1 MLLPGLILAG
11 GRSSRRGSPKPLL
24 PVDRKDT
31 FLTRLIRTLRDAGI
45 NEVFVVLSVDGPLDA
60 IKSILREL
68 PYSVRIVENPNPQ
81 NGQLSSLQC
90 GLNAIERP
98 DIDAILTTLVDLP
111 VVSPTTVRA
120 LLDTYTR
127 TRAPIVRPSRP
138 DESAHGHPVI
148 FDKILFNELRVA
160 SVKTGAKPIVRSYES
175 EIVNVSIEDEGAF
188 TDIDTPA
195 AYERVFGCSLSEPIA
210 TR

>member
-1 MLLPGLILAG
+1 M
-11 GRSSRRGSPKPLL
+11 GSPKPLL

-45 NEVFVVLSVDGPLDA
+45 HEVFVVLSVDGPLDA

-90 GLNAIERP
+90 GLDAIERP

-148 FDKILFNELRVA
+148 FDKILFNELRLA

-175 EIVNVSIEDEGAF
+175 EIVNVPVEDDGAF
-188 TDIDTPA
+188 RDIDTPA
-195 AYERVFGCSLSEPIA
+195 DYERIFGCSLSEAIA

>member
-1 MLLPGLILAG
+1 MHVPGLILAG
-11 GRSSRRGSPKPLL
+11 GRSSRMGSPKPLL
-24 PVDRKDT
+24 PVGRKDT
-31 FLTRLIRTLRDAGI
+31 FLTLLIRTLYAAGI

-60 IKSILREL
+60 IRSVLREL
-68 PYSVRIVENPNPQ
+68 PYSVRIIENPNPQ

-90 GLNAIERP
+90 GLNEMDRP
-98 DIDAILTTLVDLP
+98 GVDAILTTLVDLP
-111 VVSPTTVRA
+111 LVSQTTVRT

-127 TRAPIVRPSRP
+127 SRAPIVRPSRP

-148 FDKILFNELRVA
+148 FDKMLFNELRLA

-175 EIVNVSIEDEGAF
+175 EIVNVSVEDEGAF
-188 TDIDTPA
+188 RDIDTPA
-195 AYERVFGCSLSEPIA
+195 DYERIFGRSLSEAIA

>member
-1 MLLPGLILAG
+1 M
-11 GRSSRRGSPKPLL
+11 GSPKPLL

-45 NEVFVVLSVDGPLDA
+45 HEVFVVLSVDGPLDA

-195 AYERVFGCSLSEPIA
+195 DYERVFGCSLSEAIA

>member
-1 MLLPGLILAG
+1 M
-11 GRSSRRGSPKPLL
+11 
-24 PVDRKDT
+24 
-31 FLTRLIRTLRDAGI
+31 
-45 NEVFVVLSVDGPLDA
+45 DA

-90 GLNAIERP
+90 GLDAIERP

-195 AYERVFGCSLSEPIA
+195 DYERVFGCSLSEAMA

>member
-1 MLLPGLILAG
+1 MLVPGLILAG
-11 GRSSRRGSPKPLL
+11 GRSSRMGSPKPLL

-45 NEVFVVLSVDGPLDA
+45 HEVFVVLSVDGPLDA

-90 GLNAIERP
+90 GLDAIERP

-195 AYERVFGCSLSEPIA
+195 DYERVFGCSLSEAIA

>member
-1 MLLPGLILAG
+1 MRVPGLILAG
-11 GRSSRRGSPKPLL
+11 GRSSRMGSPKPLL
-24 PVDRKDT
+24 PVGRKDT
-31 FLTRLIRTLRDAGI
+31 FLTLLIRTLYAAGI

-60 IKSILREL
+60 IRSVLREL
-68 PYSVRIVENPNPQ
+68 PYSVRIIENPNPQ

-90 GLNAIERP
+90 GLNEMDRP
-98 DIDAILTTLVDLP
+98 GVDAILTTLVDLP
-111 VVSPTTVRA
+111 LVSQTTVRT

-127 TRAPIVRPSRP
+127 SRAPIVRPSRP

-148 FDKILFNELRVA
+148 FDKILFNELRLA

-175 EIVNVSIEDEGAF
+175 EIVNVPVEDDGAF
-188 TDIDTPA
+188 RDIDTPA
-195 AYERVFGCSLSEPIA
+195 DYERIFGRSLSEAIA

>member
-1 MLLPGLILAG
+1 M
-11 GRSSRRGSPKPLL
+11 GSPKPLL

-90 GLNAIERP
+90 GLDAIERP

-195 AYERVFGCSLSEPIA
+195 DYERVFGCSLSEAIA

>member
-11 GRSSRRGSPKPLL
+11 GRSSRMGSPKPLL

-31 FLTRLIRTLRDAGI
+31 FLTRLIRTLCDAGI
-45 NEVFVVLSVDGPLDA
+45 DEVFVVLSVDGPLDA
-60 IKSILREL
+60 IKSVLREL
-68 PYSVRIVENPNPQ
+68 PYSVRIVENPHPQ

-90 GLNAIERP
+90 GLNVIERP
-98 DIDAILTTLVDLP
+98 GVDAILTTLVDLP
-111 VVSPTTVRA
+111 LVSPTTVRT

-127 TRAPIVRPSRP
+127 TRAPIVRPIRP

-148 FDKILFNELRVA
+148 FDNILFNELRLA
-160 SVKTGAKPIVRSYES
+160 SVKTGAKPIVRSHEA
-175 EIVNVSIEDEGAF
+175 EIVNVSVKDEGAF
-188 TDIDTPA
+188 IDIDTPA
-195 AYERVFGCSLSEPIA
+195 DYERIFGLSVSEAMA

>member
-1 MLLPGLILAG
+1 M
-11 GRSSRRGSPKPLL
+11 GSPKPLL
-24 PVDRKDT
+24 TVGRKDT
-31 FLTRLIRTLRDAGI
+31 FLTLLIRTLYAAGI

-60 IKSILREL
+60 IRSVLREL
-68 PYSVRIVENPNPQ
+68 PYSVRIIENPNPQ

-90 GLNAIERP
+90 GLNEMDRP
-98 DIDAILTTLVDLP
+98 GVDAILTTLVDLP
-111 VVSPTTVRA
+111 LVSQTTVRT

-127 TRAPIVRPSRP
+127 SRAPIVRPSRP

-148 FDKILFNELRVA
+148 FDKILFNELRLA

-175 EIVNVSIEDEGAF
+175 EIVNVSVEDEGAF
-188 TDIDTPA
+188 RDIDTPA
-195 AYERVFGCSLSEPIA
+195 DYERIFGCSLSEAIA